1 VTKSA
6 CVLGG
11 GLVGLKAAYA
21 LKKRK
26 IDVKV
31 IIKSKQ
37 VLSQMLDS
45 EAAAMVA
52 KRLEEN
58 GIELVFGEDVTEVI
72 GEGEIKAV
80 KLDSGKAIG
89 CSMIIVGKGVDPNI
103 DLVKE
108 TEIKVS
114 EGIVCDN
121 LMQASVPNIF
131 TAGDA
136 CESFDLTLGKHA
148 VNALWTVAVEQGRV
162 AGANMAGEKT
172 AYDGSLGMNSIEFF
186 GLPVISLGVYKVKE
200 DSGCQ
205 EIKMQDAK
213 ANRYKKLIIKDNT
226 LIGAV
231 LAGDIKN
238 SGVFLR
244 LIRER
249 VKVSSIQDRL
259 LSENFGYPDIMDLVR
274 EKEQLYV

>member
-1 VTKSA
+1 
-6 CVLGG
+6 
-11 GLVGLKAAYA
+11 
-21 LKKRK
+21 
-26 IDVKV
+26 
-31 IIKSKQ
+31 
-37 VLSQMLDS
+37 
-45 EAAAMVA
+45 
-52 KRLEEN
+52 
-58 GIELVFGEDVTEVI
+58 
-72 GEGEIKAV
+72 
-80 KLDSGKAIG
+80 
-89 CSMIIVGKGVDPNI
+89 
-103 DLVKE
+103 
-108 TEIKVS
+108 
-114 EGIVCDN
+114 
-121 LMQASVPNIF
+121 
-131 TAGDA
+131 
-136 CESFDLTLGKHA
+136 
-148 VNALWTVAVEQGRV
+148 VAVEQGRV